1 MMRSRAV
8 IVTAVLFVVGILI
21 DVLTGAPGYFPGYA
35 ATIGLVGTFVLGVGS
50 KWLAGL
56 FIQAPE
62 DYYPLD
68 VPADD
73 GVEDLRG

>member
-1 MMRSRAV
+1 MRSRAV

-21 DVLTGAPGYFPGYA
+21 DVVTDAPGYFPGYA
-35 ATIGLVGTFVLGVGS
+35 AAIGLGGTLVLGLGS

-68 VPADD
+68 VPGD
-73 GVEDLRG
+73 VEDLRG

>member
-1 MMRSRAV
+1 MRSKAV
-8 IVTAVLFVVGILI
+8 IVTAALFVVGIVI
-21 DVLTGAPGYFPGYA
+21 DVVTSAPGYFPGYA
-35 ATIGLVGTFVLGVGS
+35 AAIGLGGTIVLGVGS

-68 VPADD
+68 TPGD
-73 GVEDLRG
+73 VEDLHG